1 VKGTL
6 SPDYTARIELEVI
19 EAGCE
24 CELIVDTGFNDCLY
38 LPEDLITTWNLP
50 VITSTT
56 MSYADGSVVT
66 TDLYLATVV
75 WFGVAVPAT
84 ALAGP
89 TGCESLLGMGL
100 LAGCRIE
107 LDQVAGEVRLSK
119 L

>member
-6 SPDYTARIELEVI
+6 SPDRTARVALKVL
-19 EAGCE
+19 EAGGE

-38 LPEDLITTWNLP
+38 LPEDLITAWNLP
-50 VITSTT
+50 VLTSTT
-56 MSYADGSVVT
+56 MSYASGVVVT

-84 ALAGP
+84 VLAGP

-100 LAGCRIE
+100 LSGCRIE
-107 LDQVAGEVRLSK
+107 LDEAAGEVRISK

>member
-1 VKGTL
+1 MKGTL
-6 SPDYTARIELEVI
+6 GHDRTARVELKVI
-19 EAGCE
+19 EAGRE

-38 LPEDLITTWNLP
+38 LPQDLIAAWNLP
-50 VITSTT
+50 VLTSTT
-56 MSYADGSVVT
+56 MSYADGGVAI

-84 ALAGP
+84 VLAGP

-100 LAGCRIE
+100 LVGCRIE
-107 LDQVAGEVRLSK
+107 LDETAREVRISK